1 MRSLLANISSR
12 FPTPEGFCGFDSTK
26 WLGFNRLAVAFSNSR
41 TGPNARSGAVENK
54 LPTIVIEKRTF
65 GQGIKPWSGDLVP
78 LMRDKPSLF
87 EELFLPHLDAAYNL
101 ARWIVERD
109 QDAQDVVQEAYVRAL
124 KGFKGFRGANARAWL
139 LTIVRNTA
147 YSWTRKH
154 PSNIIPFDEA
164 IHSAQME
171 EPVSESWHEERKRQL
186 YEALNRLS
194 VDFREV
200 LVLYEIE
207 GWSYKQI
214 ASALNVPVGTIMSRL
229 SRARRR
235 LQEELAGAQDAK
247 VQNEL

>member
-1 MRSLLANISSR
+1 
-12 FPTPEGFCGFDSTK
+12 
-26 WLGFNRLAVAFSNSR
+26 
-41 TGPNARSGAVENK
+41 
-54 LPTIVIEKRTF
+54 
-65 GQGIKPWSGDLVP
+65 
-78 LMRDKPSLF
+78 MRDTQSLF

-124 KGFKGFRGANARAWL
+124 KGFKGFRGTNARAWL

-147 YSWTRKH
+147 YNWSRKQ

-164 IHSAQME
+164 IHVAPIE
-171 EPVSESWHEERKRQL
+171 EPVAEADLEERKRQL
-186 YEALNRLS
+186 YEALSRLS

-200 LVLYEIE
+200 LLLYEIE

-235 LQEELAGAQDAK
+235 LQEELAGSSRCANRK
-247 VQNEL
+247 

>member
-1 MRSLLANISSR
+1 
-12 FPTPEGFCGFDSTK
+12 
-26 WLGFNRLAVAFSNSR
+26 
-41 TGPNARSGAVENK
+41 
-54 LPTIVIEKRTF
+54 
-65 GQGIKPWSGDLVP
+65 
-78 LMRDKPSLF
+78 MRDKQSLF

-109 QDAQDVVQEAYVRAL
+109 QDAQDIVQEAYVRAL
-124 KGFKGFRGANARAWL
+124 KGFEGFRGANARAWL

-147 YSWTRKH
+147 YSWTRKN

-164 IHSAQME
+164 IHAAPVE
-171 EPVSESWHEERKRQL
+171 ESVSESYYEERKRQL

-207 GWSYKQI
+207 GWSYKQM
-214 ASALNVPVGTIMSRL
+214 ASALSVPVGTIMSRL

-235 LQEELAGAQDAK
+235 LQEELAGAQEAK